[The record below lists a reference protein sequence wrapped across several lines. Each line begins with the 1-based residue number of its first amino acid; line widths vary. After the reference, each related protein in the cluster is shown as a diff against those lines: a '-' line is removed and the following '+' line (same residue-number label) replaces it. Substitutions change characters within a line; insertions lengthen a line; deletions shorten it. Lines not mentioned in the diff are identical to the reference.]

1 MGLQPIPVVYPR
13 MMRKPYMHI
22 RTSSLSLKVNQRE
35 AQKSG
40 CRDPEINPVQNVPI
54 FDPDLC

>member
-1 MGLQPIPVVYPR
+1 
-13 MMRKPYMHI
+13 
-22 RTSSLSLKVNQRE
+22 VNQRE